1 MLLQAL
7 LPGTP
12 PVEPLLLLLA
22 ALVLDA
28 LFGDMRRLPGLRHP
42 VVLIGSVIGWLDRR
56 LNREY
61 RSERD
66 RAWRGVLMVVVIVS
80 VTAAVGLLVTG
91 LTWSTALGWVLEVL
105 LIAWLLAQR
114 SLFNHV
120 RVVRTALAAEGLSA
134 GRQAVSHI
142 VGRDVRLLDEHGV
155 ARAAIESAAENFND
169 GVVAPT
175 FWYLL
180 FGLPGLLVYK
190 AVNTMDSMVGY
201 RTPRYRAFGMAA
213 ARLDD
218 GMNLV
223 PARLAGLYLCLAAAF
238 VPRARPAA
246 ALRVMIRDS
255 RKHRSPN
262 AGWPEAAAAGALGL
276 ALAGPRRYADT
287 VVDDPWIGD
296 GRSRATVRDIDRVL
310 YLYAVACLISVL
322 VIGGVAAARLGLQ

>member
-7 LPGTP
+7 LPGVP
-12 PVEPLLLLLA
+12 PIEPLLLLVA

-28 LFGDMRRLPGLRHP
+28 VVGDMRRLPGLRHP
-42 VVLIGSVIGWLDRR
+42 VVLIGAAVGWFDRR

-66 RAWRGVLMVVVIVS
+66 RAWRGVLMVVVMVA
-80 VTAAVGLLVTG
+80 VTAAAGLLVTWIAW
-91 LTWSTALGWVLEVL
+91 TTAYGWAIELVLV
-105 LIAWLLAQR
+105 AWLLAQR

-120 RVVRTALAAEGLSA
+120 RAVRTALAAEGLSA

-155 ARAAIESAAENFND
+155 ARAAIESSAENFND

-180 FGLPGLLVYK
+180 LGLPGLLVYK

-201 RTPRYRAFGMAA
+201 RTPRFRAFGMAA

-238 VPRARPAA
+238 VPHARPAA
-246 ALRVMIRDS
+246 ALGVMVRDA

-287 VVDDPWIGD
+287 VIDDPWIGQ
-296 GRSRATVRDIDRVL
+296 GRSRATPRDIDRAL
-310 YLYAVACLISVL
+310 YLYAVACLVSLL
-322 VIGGVAAARLGLQ
+322 VVGAVAAARLGLQ